1 MASNSGIDPES
12 FQDALRRRLGTIG
25 NIGVD
30 ATNNMQS
37 LLSAQRAAQAAREAR
52 DMAEAQRNA
61 LSQRAS
67 SGGNSGGGGAY
78 YGSGG
83 KQKYKGTG
91 KDTFENFL
99 GAISQRESG
108 GNYKARNKDSGAM
121 GKYQIMPGNISGPGG
136 WDKEILGYNIST
148 QQFMNSPQLQ
158 EQIAQGMLQKYY
170 NQWGPGGAAV
180 AWYAGPG
187 RVSGWLKNHSSSM
200 YTRPQGNYSSIS
212 AYAYGILKSMGLA

>member
-1 MASNSGIDPES
+1 MPTSGIDPES
-12 FQDALRRRLGTIG
+12 FQDALRRRLGLIG

-30 ATNNMQS
+30 ATNNAQT
-37 LLSAQRAAQAAREAR
+37 LYSAQRAAQAAREAR
-52 DMAEAQRNA
+52 EMAEAQRA
-61 LSQRAS
+61 AYSQRPSYGGGS
-67 SGGNSGGGGAY
+67 SGGTYKS
-78 YGSGG
+78 SGG
-83 KQKYKGTG
+83 KYHGNG

-108 GNYKARNKDSGAM
+108 GNYHARNKDSGAM

-136 WDKEILGYNIST
+136 WDKQILGYNIST

-158 EQIAQGMLQKYY
+158 EQIAQGMLKRYY

-187 RVSGWLKNHSSSM
+187 RVSGWLKNHSSNM

-212 AYAYGILKSMGLA
+212 AYAYGILKAMGLA

>member
-1 MASNSGIDPES
+1 MASNGGIDPEN
-12 FQDALRRRLGTIG
+12 FQDALRRRLGSIG

-52 DMAEAQRNA
+52 EMAEAQRAA

-67 SGGNSGGGGAY
+67 YSYGGGGR
-78 YGSGG
+78 
-83 KQKYKGTG
+83 QKYKGNG

-121 GKYQIMPGNISGPGG
+121 GKYQIMPGNIAGPGG

-158 EQIAQGMLQKYY
+158 EQIAQGMLRKYY

-187 RVSGWLKNHSSSM
+187 RVKGWMKNNSSSM